1 MTEFESLQKTV
12 TQINSSIKNC
22 NIEASSHKSMYKLSN
37 LPIQKTFYGNYIQ
50 CITCLHNEVVLLN
63 LLSKKE
69 LVDKSEN
76 NDMIDSEVK
85 E

>member
-1 MTEFESLQKTV
+1 MTEFESLQKAV
-12 TQINSSIKNC
+12 SRINSSIKDC

-37 LPIQKTFYGNYIQ
+37 LPIIKTFYGNYIQ
-50 CITCLHNEVVLLN
+50 CITCLHNYVVIVN